1 VNRSDLLRLEAQ
13 LCFQL
18 YTASRHVTQAY
29 GPLLAPLGLTYPQ
42 YLVMLVL
49 WEDEGAVSVGRLGQ
63 RLHLD
68 SGTLTPLLKRLEAA
82 GLVERARAS
91 HDERVVEVRLSA
103 AGRRLRERAE
113 GVPHAMFCRAGLT
126 AASAQRLRD
135 ELRALLAAVAAA
147 APGGDGDQDGDQDR
161 DHVRND
167 RKPQPRKRKEAR
179 P

>member
-147 APGGDGDQDGDQDR
+147 APGGDGDQDR